1 TLAQNIPN
9 PFNQST
15 KINMYLPSEITKA
28 ILYVYTMQGAQID
41 QFEIYERGDTF
52 TTIEGHS
59 LNAGMYLYTLIADGK
74 EVDTK
79 KMILT
84 K

>member
-1 TLAQNIPN
+1 LAQNIPN
-9 PFNQST
+9 PFSEST
-15 KINMYLPSEITKA
+15 VINLQLPASLAKAYLF
-28 ILYVYTMQGAQID
+28 LYNMQGTQIMK
-41 QFEIYERGDTF
+41 FEIIERGLTAV
-52 TTIEGHS
+52 TIEGYA

>member
-1 TLAQNIPN
+1 MMLLPTLKNA
-9 PFNQST
+9 T
-15 KINMYLPSEITKA
+15 LINK
-28 ILYVYTMQGAQID
+28 
-41 QFEIYERGDTF
+41 QFSRL
-52 TTIEGHS
+52 TTIEGCS
-59 LNAGMYLYTLIADGK
+59 INAGMYLYTLIADGK

>member
-1 TLAQNIPN
+1 LGIPKFRVRVVSAQLYLCNMMGALLKTIPLNQRGAGNVNIN
-9 PFNQST
+9 GN
-15 KINMYLPSEITKA
+15 E
-28 ILYVYTMQGAQID
+28 
-41 QFEIYERGDTF
+41 
-52 TTIEGHS
+52 

>member
-1 TLAQNIPN
+1 
-9 PFNQST
+9 
-15 KINMYLPSEITKA
+15 
-28 ILYVYTMQGAQID
+28 MQGSQIE
-41 QFEIYERGDTF
+41 QFQLLLTGKGSIK
-52 TTIEGHS
+52 IEGS
-59 LNAGMYLYTLIADGK
+59 SMEPGMYLYTLIADGI